1 MEPEGQPISVPSR
14 PLYAT
19 RPSSSSMSSAQKIKK
34 RVPWRGKTC
43 IISLPNSPS
52 RTEFERHDRRSSR
65 LDPAGPE
72 ARTRPLFPDPEEILS
87 ERANR
92 RFRIRLPDNVQ
103 WDLYAKGLQE
113 AKLRALGVSS
123 GDEGLEA
130 QKSPVAPPLYRHP
143 PSHSSS
149 LPVSPSYAPSRSTG
163 PHSIPAYSDPLQPQD
178 APGLRGFPALAI
190 DSGPRSEPSAMHFP
204 RYSVS
209 NPQQSSELPLP
220 KGCMA
225 SVSPNFDVGRSKY
238 KTSQPTRGNIIAP
251 SNSTVLPVCFG
262 TSGIGLDSARSLDNA
277 ALPPFAEDRV
287 SHLSQQ
293 QQFGEGQV
301 QHDRQDSSR
310 HLNPGSSP
318 LFMNLRESRHQ
329 WNANPANS
337 ESAIRYPIPCSHRT
351 SIPESLERRVHEDGC
366 KDSEQYGQFPN
377 KYPSGQTKISVRDS
391 TVVTTQ
397 ESLSSTYEVTRS
409 SPESLDL
416 AKRPNRIG
424 SSAPGLNALAPEFKM
439 GNGGLPAS
447 LSTTSTMMRPTAPA
461 FTPASMPQHHQV
473 SHEFTFMSTGPVF
486 KPVPYMSKAVPIL
499 KPKDEWSMSVPE
511 GEVQEDESGRIVQ
524 AGGRQKRQR
533 RTSEDSPQNAP
544 FVVPAPVPS
553 PAIGQQSRLGDPA
566 LSSEPKHSHSRKESK
581 SLEETVQAA
590 NQLKEIIDG
599 LSNSEGSSP
608 LFQIAESADPSEGTF
623 TFQDITEAVA
633 FDTARPRSSSAR
645 MEASRDT
652 FSPYTRPADETT
664 TTCDSWSRQTSSL
677 STGSANKENIDPQ
690 RSEALARS
698 HGLRRGSSLA
708 QSGFKAPDCGI
719 SAKSLGDP
727 SQLGRPSESTNVDAL
742 NSREHVESV
751 VDGVSYIDP
760 SYEELD
766 AVMKHLNDENSRLR
780 KNVRHGDLEPHNRD
794 RISAHDFQESK
805 TPLYLHIQSDTQ
817 MANLDDRPSQAYQ
830 YMPPTES
837 ESVNSSVIRLVAEN
851 AQFSPS
857 CRPSHVSDAG
867 PLSYDGLGSAESAAI
882 SEWNEA
888 LSSSDEAASEDK
900 HVPLEVRTN
909 NVVSKT
915 LEDRLMPLE
924 KSLAAIQ
931 ASMSALSQ
939 QSSGRNEQLGT
950 PGKADISDADDEE
963 DLDSTQAVTR
973 FSVRDRKLDEVK
985 AMMRE
990 ILASQQTFVPASDL
1004 VTIAENIQDLK
1015 NLFHKAGPTSAD
1027 VKIAVEEAIKR
1038 QMRGKSAPITSSH
1051 ESATVEKG
1059 HLQIAGLES
1068 MLKIA
1073 EGRAEDEMKARR
1085 ATEDALADSQ
1095 RLLRIAL
1102 QDAAEQRES
1111 AEETEQS
1118 LATFHEEKHEMLH
1131 RTAFL
1136 EGAQNNFQRTISD
1149 LSEKNTALEGTLE
1162 EYRLSRAQWREEI
1175 ENAKTENKD
1184 LQRTVNALRT
1194 EMEDG
1199 IAGRQALQAK
1209 IDQVQEKMAIASQD
1223 ITRDQSSWRIK
1234 EEEYRTRCDLLGT
1247 EGKQQSQKNASLVTE
1262 IATLSEKL
1270 RLSQHE
1276 HYQITAQLE
1285 RQLHDQQ
1292 ERAKLERDRMQQSID
1307 HDSKA
1312 MTAKVD
1318 DMRTQSEGVLASV
1331 RAQLHQAT
1339 EAAIIEEARF
1349 EQRLQEAVASG
1360 TAALQERQAFHDQV
1374 VGNLRDQ
1381 TEQVLQSAIRE
1392 KGDIE
1397 LQYRD
1402 RLTLA
1407 EEKFCL
1413 YQDKVQ
1419 LLEEKLEV
1427 AKSAAQAGVQALP
1440 SSRSTSSRL
1449 YPGDSF
1455 ASSSVSSPL
1464 VKTSPQALRE
1474 SILVL
1479 QEQLQDREGHIE
1491 ELQQRLAVV
1500 DTAAPTK
1507 LKAQQTEITWLREL
1521 LGVRVDDLEDL
1532 IAALSQPVH
1541 NGEAVRDA
1549 AIRLKAN
1556 IEMEQQEKER
1566 AHGGSQSFPT
1576 LDTISKLTPSPRS
1589 LPLAAAAAWGNW
1601 RKGRMAPVPNLF
1613 SGANGH
1619 VAETP
1624 SRSSPSPQSIMSG
1637 LMTPPH
1643 TEMRGEN
1650 DARGYSKV
1658 RVPPSSR
1665 KRPTSSTPRQSIGL
1679 PGHERPLTPSL
1690 TRRSNYD
1697 MDAEST
1703 DLGELSKAGD
1713 GFAPIDADGV
1723 EEEEEPFGP
1732 GIAAFPGHVQ

>member
-1 MEPEGQPISVPSR
+1 MEPESQAIIAPSR
-14 PLYAT
+14 PLCAT
-19 RPSSSSMSSAQKIKK
+19 WPSSSSMSSAQKIKK

-52 RTEFERHDRRSSR
+52 RTEFERHGRRSSR

-72 ARTRPLFPDPEEILS
+72 ARTRPLFPDPEEIRS

-123 GDEGLEA
+123 GDESLQA
-130 QKSPVAPPLYRHP
+130 QKSPVAAPLCRHP

-163 PHSIPAYSDPLQPQD
+163 PHSIQAYSDPLQYQD
-178 APGLRGFPALAI
+178 APGSHGSPALVI
-190 DSGPRSEPSAMHFP
+190 NSGSRLGPSDMHFP
-204 RYSVS
+204 RYSVPK
-209 NPQQSSELPLP
+209 PQQSPDIPFL
-220 KGCMA
+220 KGFMV
-225 SVSPNFDVGRSKY
+225 SVSPNSDVGRSKY
-238 KTSQPTRGNIIAP
+238 KASQQTNGNLISP
-251 SNSTVLPVCFG
+251 SNSTVLPVYSG
-262 TSGIGLDSARSLDNA
+262 TSEVGLVSARSLDNA

-287 SHLSQQ
+287 SRPSHQQ
-293 QQFGEGQV
+293 EFRERQG
-301 QHDRQDSSR
+301 QHDCQDFIRPLSS
-310 HLNPGSSP
+310 GSSP
-318 LFMNLRESRHQ
+318 LFTNLRQSRDQ
-329 WNANPANS
+329 WNANPAHS

-351 SIPESLERRVHEDGC
+351 SIPEALERRAHEDGG
-366 KDSEQYGQFPN
+366 KDPEQYGQFPN
-377 KYPSGQTKISVRDS
+377 KDPSGQMSIPVRDS
-391 TVVTTQ
+391 NLDPTQ
-397 ESLSSTYEVTRS
+397 ESFSSAYDGIRS
-409 SPESLDL
+409 SPDSLGH
-416 AKRPNRIG
+416 AKRPNRI
-424 SSAPGLNALAPEFKM
+424 SSSTPGLNALAPEFKI
-439 GNGGLPAS
+439 GNGRLLAS
-447 LSTTSTMMRPTAPA
+447 SSTASTTLRPTAPA
-461 FTPASMPQHHQV
+461 FTPASIPQHHQV
-473 SHEFTFMSTGPVF
+473 SHEFTFLSTGPMF

-499 KPKDEWSMSVPE
+499 KPKDERSMNVPE
-511 GEVQEDESGRIVQ
+511 GEVQEDESGRIIQ
-524 AGGRQKRQR
+524 AKGRQKRQR
-533 RTSEDSPQNAP
+533 RTSEDSRQDAP
-544 FVVPAPVPS
+544 FGLPAHVPS

-566 LSSEPKHSHSRKESK
+566 LSPKPKHSHIPQESK
-581 SLEETVQAA
+581 SLEKTVQAA

-599 LSNSEGSSP
+599 LSNSEDSSSP
-608 LFQIAESADPSEGTF
+608 IQTAESADPNESTF

-645 MEASRDT
+645 MGASRET
-652 FSPYTRPADETT
+652 PSSYTTPADEITT
-664 TTCDSWSRQTSSL
+664 TRGSSPRQTSSL
-677 STGSANKENIDPQ
+677 SNGDANKENIDPQ
-690 RSEALARS
+690 RSETLTRS
-698 HGLRRGSSLA
+698 HGFRRGSSLA
-708 QSGFKAPDCGI
+708 QSGSKAPECGI
-719 SAKSLGDP
+719 SAKSLRDT
-727 SQLGRPSESTNVDAL
+727 SQLGSPSESANVDTF
-742 NSREHVESV
+742 NSREDVGSV
-751 VDGVSYIDP
+751 VDGVSYIEP

-766 AVMKHLNDENSRLR
+766 AVMKHLNDENSIIRR
-780 KNVRHGDLEPHNRD
+780 NVHHGDLDPHIRD

-805 TPLYLHIQSDTQ
+805 TPLYLHTQSDTQ
-817 MANLDDRPSQAYQ
+817 MANLDDRPAQACQ
-830 YMPPTES
+830 RMLPTES
-837 ESVNSSVIRLVAEN
+837 ESVNSSVVRLVAEN
-851 AQFSPS
+851 ARFSPS
-857 CRPSHVSDAG
+857 YRPSHDSDAG
-867 PLSYDGLGSAESAAI
+867 PPSYNGLGSAESAAI

-888 LSSSDEAASEDK
+888 LSSSEEAAFEDE

-909 NVVSKT
+909 NIVSKI
-915 LEDRLMPLE
+915 LDDRLMPLE

-931 ASMSALSQ
+931 VSLSALSQ
-939 QSSGRNEQLGT
+939 QSSGRNERLRT
-950 PGKADISDADDEE
+950 PGKVDISDADDE
-963 DLDSTQAVTR
+963 DDIDSAQAATR
-973 FSVRDRKLDEVK
+973 FSARERKFDEVK
-985 AMMRE
+985 AMIRE
-990 ILASQQTFVPASDL
+990 VLASQQTFVPASDL
-1004 VTIAENIQDLK
+1004 GTIAESIQDLK

-1027 VKIAVEEAIKR
+1027 VKTAVEEAIKR

-1051 ESATVEKG
+1051 ESATVEKSQ
-1059 HLQIAGLES
+1059 LQISGLES

-1118 LATFHEEKHEMLH
+1118 LATFHEEKHEMLR
-1131 RTAFL
+1131 RTALL
-1136 EGAQNNFQRTISD
+1136 EGAQNNFQSTISD

-1162 EYRLSRAQWREEI
+1162 EYRLSSAQWREEI
-1175 ENAKTENKD
+1175 ENAKAENKD
-1184 LQRTVNALRT
+1184 LQRTINALRT

-1199 IAGRQALQAK
+1199 IAKRQALQAK
-1209 IDQVQEKMAIASQD
+1209 IDQAQETMAIASRD
-1223 ITRDQSSWRIK
+1223 ITRDQSLWQIK

-1247 EGKQQSQKNASLVTE
+1247 EGEQQSQKNASLVTE
-1262 IATLSEKL
+1262 ISTLSETL

-1276 HYQITAQLE
+1276 HHQITAQLE

-1292 ERAKLERDRMQQSID
+1292 ERAKLERDRMEKSID

-1312 MTAKVD
+1312 MTAKLD
-1318 DMRTQSEGVLASV
+1318 DMRTQSEEVLASV

-1339 EAAIIEEARF
+1339 EAATLEKASF

-1360 TAALQERQAFHDQV
+1360 AAALQERQAFHDQV
-1374 VGNLRDQ
+1374 VESLRDQ
-1381 TEQVLQSAIRE
+1381 TEQVLKRAIRE

-1397 LQYRD
+1397 LRYRD

-1413 YQDKVQ
+1413 YQEKVL

-1427 AKSAAQAGVQALP
+1427 AKSAAQAAVQAVP

-1449 YPGDSF
+1449 HPEDSF
-1455 ASSSVSSPL
+1455 ASGSVSSPL

-1479 QEQLQDREGHIE
+1479 QEQLQDREGQIE
-1491 ELQQRLAVV
+1491 GLQQRLAVV

-1541 NGEAVRDA
+1541 NREAVKDA

-1566 AHGGSQSFPT
+1566 AHRGSQSFPT

-1613 SGANGH
+1613 GEASGP
-1619 VAETP
+1619 VTETP
-1624 SRSSPSPQSIMSG
+1624 SRSSPSTQSIMSG

-1643 TEMRGEN
+1643 TEMRGEH

-1658 RVPPSSR
+1658 RVPSSSR
-1665 KRPTSSTPRQSIGL
+1665 KRPTSSTPRPSIGL
-1679 PGHERPLTPSL
+1679 AGHERPLTPSL

-1703 DLGELSKAGD
+1703 DLGEFQKAVD
-1713 GFAPIDADGV
+1713 GPEPIDADDV
-1723 EEEEEPFGP
+1723 EEEEPFGP
-1732 GIAAFPGHVQ
+1732 GIAAFPGHVP